1 MWNLADIMPKIVA
14 NVNKSKLGG
23 GKSCPSLSCHDVN
36 AYTIP

>member
-23 GKSCPSLSCHDVN
+23 VNLVLLCH
-36 AYTIP
+36 AMM